1 MHLGSTWRK
10 EMPVRTERKKTRDFT
25 KSILLLWKLKQE
37 KFQTWGMNTIKYY
50 VDLKIYEDEVK
61 IIYFLMT
68 TGDL

>member
-1 MHLGSTWRK
+1 
-10 EMPVRTERKKTRDFT
+10 MPVRTERKKTRDFT
-25 KSILLLWKLKQE
+25 KSILLLWKLKHE